1 MIKQIITRLYKIA
14 YEMGI
19 SNTLIDSVKMTKYL
33 YDGKKITDN
42 FNIKLD
48 VEHEENNLTKSYH
61 IDKNEEDLIANAIF
75 KQERAHN
82 FFSDISKNID
92 VLFAA
97 TV

>member
-14 YEMGI
+14 YELGI

-33 YDGKKITDN
+33 YDGKKITDSYN
-42 FNIKLD
+42 LKLD
-48 VEHEENNLTKSYH
+48 VELEESNLTKSYH
-61 IDKNEEDLIANAIF
+61 IDKNDENLVAKAIF
-75 KQERAHN
+75 KKERAYN

-92 VLFAA
+92 VLFTA